1 MLTQAQNEKAIRTL
15 ASEFHRASNSHA
27 KITDFLRCTFKTYL
41 SEGFELPEA
50 EMAIE
55 NAAKDIIQ
63 MWEAVCSNP
72 KKCEIRKRNIASYKT
87 LQNRITRKLNK
98 ELDNGLRALIVKDGE
113 IVEAQLKKAKSKG
126 SEEGSEEGSG
136 NTSTDAPVTVPNLDN
151 FDVLATLIGVL
162 DKVTGEEYAA
172 VRAGIDAL
180 IAIDNMTQGL
190 TNEVLGIAPMTH
202 EEEAHAERMHP

>member
-27 KITDFLRCTFKTYL
+27 KITDFLRCTFKMYL

-50 EMAIE
+50 DMAVE
-55 NAAKDIIQ
+55 KAAKDIIQ

-126 SEEGSEEGSG
+126 VEEGG
-136 NTSTDAPVTVPNLDN
+136 NTSTDAPVVVDNLN
-151 FDVLATLIGVL
+151 EFDA
-162 DKVTGEEYAA
+162 
-172 VRAGIDAL
+172 
-180 IAIDNMTQGL
+180 IAIFNDLKEGKLVSATDRNKAYDAAIKSL
-190 TNEVLGIAPMTH
+190 SI
-202 EEEAHAERMHP
+202 

>member
-27 KITDFLRCTFKTYL
+27 KITDFLRSTFKIYL

-50 EMAIE
+50 DMAVE
-55 NAAKDIIQ
+55 KAAKDIIQ

-126 SEEGSEEGSG
+126 GEEGGEEGG
-136 NTSTDAPVTVPNLDN
+136 NTSTDAPMTITTTP
-151 FDVLATLIGVL
+151 FDTIATLTDMLEGASVEQQ
-162 DKVTGEEYAA
+162 T
-172 VRAGIDAL
+172 AL
-180 IAIDNMTQGL
+180 QIAIKALSVGVRSPMSA
-190 TNEVLGIAPMTH
+190 LGS
-202 EEEAHAERMHP
+202 

>member
-27 KITDFLRCTFKTYL
+27 KITDFLRCTFKMYL

-50 EMAIE
+50 DMAVE
-55 NAAKDIIQ
+55 KAAKDIIQ

-87 LQNRITRKLNK
+87 LQNRETKKLNK

-126 SEEGSEEGSG
+126 VEEGG
-136 NTSTDAPVTVPNLDN
+136 NTSTDAPIVVDNLDG
-151 FDVLATLIGVL
+151 F
-162 DKVTGEEYAA
+162 
-172 VRAGIDAL
+172 DAL
-180 IAIDNMTQGL
+180 AIFNDLKEGKLVSATDRNKAYDAAIKSL
-190 TNEVLGIAPMTH
+190 SI
-202 EEEAHAERMHP
+202 

>member
-27 KITDFLRCTFKTYL
+27 KITDFLRSTFKIYL

-50 EMAIE
+50 DMAVE
-55 NAAKDIIQ
+55 KAAKDIIQ

-98 ELDNGLRALIVKDGE
+98 ELDTGLRALIVKDGE

-126 SEEGSEEGSG
+126 GEEGGEEGG
-136 NTSTDAPVTVPNLDN
+136 NTSTDAPIVVDNLDG
-151 FDVLATLIGVL
+151 FDA
-162 DKVTGEEYAA
+162 
-172 VRAGIDAL
+172 
-180 IAIDNMTQGL
+180 IAIFTDLKDGKKVSKADKEKAYDAAIKAL
-190 TNEVLGIAPMTH
+190 SI
-202 EEEAHAERMHP
+202 

>member
-27 KITDFLRCTFKTYL
+27 KITDFLRSTFKIYL

-50 EMAIE
+50 DMAVE
-55 NAAKDIIQ
+55 KAAKDIIQ

-98 ELDNGLRALIVKDGE
+98 ELDTGLRALIVKDGE

-126 SEEGSEEGSG
+126 GEEGGEEGG
-136 NTSTDAPVTVPNLDN
+136 NTSTDAPIVVDNLDG
-151 FDVLATLIGVL
+151 FDA
-162 DKVTGEEYAA
+162 
-172 VRAGIDAL
+172 
-180 IAIDNMTQGL
+180 IAIFTDLKEGKLVSATDRNKAYDAAIKSL
-190 TNEVLGIAPMTH
+190 SI
-202 EEEAHAERMHP
+202 

>member
-50 EMAIE
+50 DIAIE

-113 IVEAQLKKAKSKG
+113 IIEAQLKKAKSKG
-126 SEEGSEEGSG
+126 GEEGSEEGSG
-136 NTSTDAPVTVPNLDN
+136 NTSTDAPNIVKSLGN
-151 FDVLATLIGVL
+151 FDILATLTDL
-162 DKVTGEEYAA
+162 LPKVNGEEQVA
-172 VRAGIDAL
+172 VQAGIDAL
-180 IAIDNMTQGL
+180 IKLDNL
-190 TNEVLGIAPMTH
+190 TTEATFIPMTH